1 MTRPHLSSNQ
11 SRAEKRALWELSRR
25 YNVTPRSQA
34 SPNRRLPAGRQGR
47 PIRPKERNPHLLRRF
62 AALIVAVLVLGGGVF
77 GYKILAASNK
87 ISVADRSLI
96 GQLRDLFLTSGEFLA
111 GESDGRVNVL
121 LIAVGGEGH
130 RGENL
135 ADTIIVASLR
145 PHAEGNSDV
154 AMLSIPRDLYVQVPD
169 EEYFAKINSVHAYGE
184 AQTRNGGPEALRQK
198 VEEITGL
205 PIHYFVRADFTAFKT
220 VVDAV
225 GGVEVTNESAFF
237 DYWHKIDFPAG
248 TEKMNGERSLAYV
261 RARYIEGPE
270 GGDFKRAERQQK
282 VLISLREKVFS
293 VQTAFDF
300 PAIGQILNSLSDNI
314 STDMQLWEMKRFFEL
329 ARTISQDDV
338 HSVVLT
344 TGPNGVLTSDTEIL
358 NGQPAAVLRPRTGDY
373 SEIQQIAAGIFDQT
387 SIDSPGLPA
396 EALAEAGVSASP
408 EEEPSPSPAALPEPT
423 VEIRNGTNVTGL
435 AGRTQTR
442 LETEGYEVT
451 TIGNANNRA
460 TTSTKVYALRTAHND
475 NAKAIANFLSAASD
489 SGLPA
494 EEPASE
500 ADVLI
505 ILGQD
510 FQE

>member
-1 MTRPHLSSNQ
+1 MTRPHLTSNQ
-11 SRAEKRALWELSRR
+11 SSAEKRALWEISRR
-25 YNVTPRSQA
+25 YNVTPRVRTPA
-34 SPNRRLPAGRQGR
+34 SPPRRVR
-47 PIRPKERNPHLLRRF
+47 PNPRRPHLLRRF
-62 AALIVAVLVLGGGVF
+62 TLLVTAVIVLGGGVF

-96 GQLRDLFLTSGEFLA
+96 GQLRDLFLTSGEVLA
-111 GESDGRVNVL
+111 GEADGRVNVL

-130 RGENL
+130 KGENL

-145 PHAEGNSDV
+145 PRADDASDV

-184 AQTRNGGPEALRQK
+184 SQTKDGGPEALRRI
-198 VEEITGL
+198 VEEMTGL
-205 PIHYFVRADFTAFKT
+205 PIHYFVRVDFTAFKT

-225 GGVEVTNESAFF
+225 GGVEVANERAFF

-248 TEKMNGERSLAYV
+248 TEKMNGERALAYV
-261 RARYIEGPE
+261 RARYIEGAE

-282 VLISLREKVFS
+282 ILLALREKVFS

-300 PAIGQILNSLSDNI
+300 SAISQILNSLSNNI
-314 STDMQLWEMKRFFEL
+314 RTDMQLWEMKRFFEL
-329 ARTISQDDV
+329 ARTISRDSV
-338 HSVVLT
+338 NSVVLT
-344 TGPNGVLTSDTEIL
+344 TGPNGVLTGGTEIL
-358 NGQPAAVLRPRTGDY
+358 SGQPASVLRPRTGDY
-373 SEIQQIAAGIFDQT
+373 SEIQHIAAGIFDRET
-387 SIDSPGLPA
+387 S
-396 EALAEAGVSASP
+396 EQLAEVAANAPAPTP
-408 EEEPSPSPAALPEPT
+408 EDQPSPSPSSTPPPGPT

-435 AGRTQTR
+435 ASRIQTR
-442 LETEGYEVT
+442 LEAENYQII

-460 TTSTKVYALRTAHND
+460 TAATKVYALRTDHND
-475 NAKAIANFLSAASD
+475 NAKALADFLSAASD

-510 FQE
+510 FEE